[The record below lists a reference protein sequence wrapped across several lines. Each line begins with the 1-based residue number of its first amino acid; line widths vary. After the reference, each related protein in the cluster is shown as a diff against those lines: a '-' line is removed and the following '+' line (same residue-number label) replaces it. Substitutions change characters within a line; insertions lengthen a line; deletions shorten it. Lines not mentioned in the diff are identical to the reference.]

1 MVTRGK
7 TQTAKR
13 ERISV
18 VSPKGSR
25 VDSLRYPDIADL
37 MSRLHFA
44 PADGRIWLDDQ
55 RMLLVHTGSIG
66 VMRRELI
73 DSLGIDA
80 ARGLLTRMGYNSGAV
95 DAELARKIRPDSS
108 ITEMFSVGPQ
118 LHMLEG
124 MTAVEPVRLEINVE
138 KGECYGEFLWKNC
151 AEDEEHIRIYGIGA
165 EPVCWTQIGYASGYT
180 SVFMGRPILYRE
192 LECRALGQTHCRIVG
207 KPVEE
212 WGDEAADDLHFMQ
225 AQSFTQ
231 GLSAASSRHEPG
243 VAALQDVPAPTA
255 FGDDNMVGAS
265 PGFNAVCHMIRRVA
279 STRATVLFLGES
291 GVGKEVCARTLHRI
305 SACCDGPFIA
315 VNCAAI
321 PEALVES
328 ELFGVERGGFTD
340 ATQSR
345 PGRFER
351 ANGGTLFLD
360 EIGILSMTAQGKLLR
375 ALQEGEIERIGDTQT
390 RRVNVR
396 VVAATNLDLKDEI
409 RAGRFREDLYFRL
422 NVFPIR
428 VPSLRERREDLPVLL
443 NHMLRKYRERHLRDV
458 TGFTGRALDA
468 MLNYGWPGNIREMEN
483 IVERGV
489 ILAPHGG
496 AIDIGHLFTSGETI
510 DAKLFGLGTD
520 GSLAPSGSLLEQAAK
535 GQEAEVERVTRKVN
549 SLLMGL
555 AGDVDTTSLDDIE
568 TALLRSAVQRA
579 QGNLSAAARTLGITR
594 PQLVYRL
601 KTRGLRV

>member
-1 MVTRGK
+1 
-7 TQTAKR
+7 
-13 ERISV
+13 
-18 VSPKGSR
+18 
-25 VDSLRYPDIADL
+25 
-37 MSRLHFA
+37 
-44 PADGRIWLDDQ
+44 
-55 RMLLVHTGSIG
+55 
-66 VMRRELI
+66 
-73 DSLGIDA
+73 
-80 ARGLLTRMGYNSGAV
+80 
-95 DAELARKIRPDSS
+95 
-108 ITEMFSVGPQ
+108 
-118 LHMLEG
+118 
-124 MTAVEPVRLEINVE
+124 
-138 KGECYGEFLWKNC
+138 
-151 AEDEEHIRIYGIGA
+151 
-165 EPVCWTQIGYASGYT
+165 
-180 SVFMGRPILYRE
+180 
-192 LECRALGQTHCRIVG
+192 
-207 KPVEE
+207 
-212 WGDEAADDLHFMQ
+212 
-225 AQSFTQ
+225 
-231 GLSAASSRHEPG
+231 
-243 VAALQDVPAPTA
+243 
-255 FGDDNMVGAS
+255 
-265 PGFNAVCHMIRRVA
+265 MIRRVA
-279 STRATVLFLGES
+279 GTRATVLFLGES

-305 SACCDGPFIA
+305 SACADGPFIA

-375 ALQEGEIERIGDTQT
+375 ALQEGEIERVGDTQT

-428 VPSLRERREDLPVLL
+428 V
-443 NHMLRKYRERHLRDV
+443 NHMLRKYRERHSRDV

-489 ILAPHGG
+489 ILAPDGG

-601 KTRGLRV
+601 KSRGLRV

>member
-1 MVTRGK
+1 
-7 TQTAKR
+7 
-13 ERISV
+13 
-18 VSPKGSR
+18 
-25 VDSLRYPDIADL
+25 
-37 MSRLHFA
+37 
-44 PADGRIWLDDQ
+44 
-55 RMLLVHTGSIG
+55 
-66 VMRRELI
+66 
-73 DSLGIDA
+73 
-80 ARGLLTRMGYNSGAV
+80 
-95 DAELARKIRPDSS
+95 
-108 ITEMFSVGPQ
+108 
-118 LHMLEG
+118 
-124 MTAVEPVRLEINVE
+124 
-138 KGECYGEFLWKNC
+138 
-151 AEDEEHIRIYGIGA
+151 
-165 EPVCWTQIGYASGYT
+165 
-180 SVFMGRPILYRE
+180 
-192 LECRALGQTHCRIVG
+192 
-207 KPVEE
+207 
-212 WGDEAADDLHFMQ
+212 
-225 AQSFTQ
+225 
-231 GLSAASSRHEPG
+231 
-243 VAALQDVPAPTA
+243 
-255 FGDDNMVGAS
+255 
-265 PGFNAVCHMIRRVA
+265 
-279 STRATVLFLGES
+279 
-291 GVGKEVCARTLHRI
+291 
-305 SACCDGPFIA
+305 
-315 VNCAAI
+315 
-321 PEALVES
+321 
-328 ELFGVERGGFTD
+328 
-340 ATQSR
+340 
-345 PGRFER
+345 
-351 ANGGTLFLD
+351 
-360 EIGILSMTAQGKLLR
+360 MTAQGKLLR

-555 AGDVDTTSLDDIE
+555 AGDVDSTSLDDIE

-579 QGNLSAAARTLGITR
+579 QGNLSAAARMLGITR